1 VRSLTDVLL
10 VSQDLDPD
18 KGQDMIG
25 GECMA
30 VGVPWL
36 EFQSGL
42 GSGVQDPGVD
52 VGKGK
57 DNERGNAD
65 GKRLAGSETEHG
77 SDEVVWF
84 EERLEYLP
92 FSCTRSMPPGT
103 HLTLVPAIERIM
115 HVVYT
120 SLWVQ

>member
-1 VRSLTDVLL
+1 MTRSVVSQVLLLFHQLFECRGWEKGIPVRSLTDVLL

-65 GKRLAGSETEHG
+65 GKRLAGSET
-77 SDEVVWF
+77 
-84 EERLEYLP
+84 
-92 FSCTRSMPPGT
+92 
-103 HLTLVPAIERIM
+103 
-115 HVVYT
+115 
-120 SLWVQ
+120 